1 MAGVQASLGNDLATV
16 CREAEQALQRKAEQ
30 INPHPENND
39 GEKESEA
46 PVPAP
51 AGQTETVLT
60 LKNKMGL
67 HARPAARF
75 VQRASSFDADIR
87 VRNLTTGKGPV
98 SARSLIA
105 IISLGAVQGNQ
116 IGIQASGPQAEEAV
130 EALTRLVEV
139 DLQDNQ
145 S

>member
-1 MAGVQASLGNDLATV
+1 
-16 CREAEQALQRKAEQ
+16 
-30 INPHPENND
+30 
-39 GEKESEA
+39 
-46 PVPAP
+46 
-51 AGQTETVLT
+51 
-60 LKNKMGL
+60 MGL

-75 VQRASSFDADIR
+75 VQRANSFDADIR

-116 IGIQASGPQAEEAV
+116 IGIQASGPQAEKAV
-130 EALTRLVEV
+130 EELTRLVEV